1 MTGVVVY
8 SKPAC
13 KFCTLAKEFL
23 KQNSIPYQEVFLD
36 PKTEEYHD
44 TVEELLEKTNHT
56 TFPFIFV
63 GKHFVGGYS
72 DMIAAYDTLR
82 LHEMLKE
89 VGVNLEV
96 DF

>member
-1 MTGVVVY
+1 MSVTIY

-13 KFCTLAKEFL
+13 PYCTRAKEFFAAH
-23 KQNSIPYQEVFLD
+23 SIPYTEVLLD
-36 PKTEEYHD
+36 PKKDDYDDVVTD
-44 TVEELLEKTNHT
+44 LLEKTNHT

-63 GKHFVGGYS
+63 GSHFIGGYS

-82 LHEMLKE
+82 LHELLKE
-89 VGVNLEV
+89 IGITLEV

>member
-1 MTGVVVY
+1 MTGVIIY

-13 KFCTLAKEFL
+13 KFCTLSKEFF
-23 KQNSIPYQEVFLD
+23 KNHKIPYEEVFLD
-36 PKTEEYHD
+36 PKSEGYHD
-44 TVEELLEKTNHT
+44 QVEELLSKTSQT

-63 GKHFVGGYS
+63 GSHFVGGYS
-72 DMIAAYDTLR
+72 DMVAAFDTLR

-89 VGVNLEV
+89 IGINLDV